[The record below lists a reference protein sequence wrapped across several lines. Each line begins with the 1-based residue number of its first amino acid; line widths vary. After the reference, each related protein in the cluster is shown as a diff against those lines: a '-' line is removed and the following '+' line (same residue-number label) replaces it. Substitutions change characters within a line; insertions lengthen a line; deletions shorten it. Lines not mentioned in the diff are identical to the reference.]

1 MRLYGV
7 LAAVIQTA
15 RVIGETREPPVFGK
29 VTHMHSVSA
38 LRDSFGRRFTYL
50 RLSVTERCNFR
61 CDYCLP
67 NGYEGNEPQSLTLSE
82 IRALVQAFA
91 LAGTR
96 KIRIT
101 GGEPGLRKDLPEI
114 IRICSETEGIEQVAL
129 TTNGY
134 HLERSL
140 DSWLE
145 AGLNQLNVSID
156 SLNPVRFADITGHDR
171 LPSVLRGIDKALDAG
186 LPVKVNAVLM
196 REFTQ
201 VDLTAFLSWIQDKP
215 ITVRFIELMQTGS
228 QPVFFAEHRMRGEG
242 LKLQLLEQGWLPK
255 ERSVHDGPALEL
267 THPDYQGA
275 LGLILPYS
283 PDFCSSCNRLRI
295 SAQGKLHLCLFG
307 EQGYDLRPWMQSGS
321 EEALLKELESR
332 LALKHETHYLDQG
345 KTGATRHFA
354 MLGG

>member
-1 MRLYGV
+1 M
-7 LAAVIQTA
+7 VIQTT
-15 RVIGETREPPVFGK
+15 RVIGEIRAPPAFGK
-29 VTHMHSVSA
+29 VTHMHSTPA

-67 NGYEGNEPQSLTLSE
+67 DGYQGKEETPLTLEE
-82 IRALVQAFA
+82 IRTLAHAFA
-91 LAGTR
+91 QAGTR

-114 IRICSETEGIEQVAL
+114 IRICSDTDGIEQVAL

-145 AGLNQLNVSID
+145 AGLNQLNISID
-156 SLNPVRFADITGHDR
+156 SLNPLRFAEITGHDR
-171 LPSVLRGIDKALDAG
+171 LPSVLRGIDRALDTG

-196 REFTQ
+196 KGFSQGELA
-201 VDLTAFLSWIQDKP
+201 DFLSWIRDVP
-215 ITVRFIELMQTGS
+215 VTVRFIELMQTGN
-228 QPVFFAEHRMRGEG
+228 QPVFFAEHHIRGEG
-242 LKLQLLEQGWLPK
+242 LKQQLLEQGWSPRQ
-255 ERSVHDGPALEL
+255 RSHHDGPALEL
-267 THPDYQGA
+267 THPDYRGA
-275 LGLILPYS
+275 VGLILPYS
-283 PDFCSSCNRLRI
+283 PDFCSSCNRLRV

-307 EQGYDLRPWMQSGS
+307 EQGHDLRPWMKTGS
-321 EEALLKELESR
+321 EAALLNVLADT